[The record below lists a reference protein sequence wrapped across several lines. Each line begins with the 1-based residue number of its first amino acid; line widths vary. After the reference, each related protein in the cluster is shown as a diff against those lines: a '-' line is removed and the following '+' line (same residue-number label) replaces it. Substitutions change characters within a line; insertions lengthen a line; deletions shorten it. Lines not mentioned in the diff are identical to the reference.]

1 MQDPTDAPKR
11 TRRTKAEMEA
21 ARAETI
27 STATPVAAAMASL
40 HAGQSADRIAARS
53 EPDYEDVRFNSVAE
67 FTSHAFKL
75 AVSTFK
81 KHFLPDNIRPSQ
93 ADWLNME
100 HVHIFHTQT
109 SDGKE
114 QIHSNAVG
122 GHFHI
127 LSVERAPKGK
137 VPRVTCTSGPKRFI
151 AQKDAYGVKR
161 KVIADFNPGI
171 DTHTHDVEYIGSSK
185 VKPRTIN
192 PEATKVIS
200 SDAEKLAPIPDVVF

>member
-1 MQDPTDAPKR
+1 MHDPTADDTPKR

-21 ARAETI
+21 ARAEVT
-27 STATPVAAAMASL
+27 STATPV
-40 HAGQSADRIAARS
+40 SAT
-53 EPDYEDVRFNSVAE
+53 PDYEDVRFNSIAE

-127 LSVERAPKGK
+127 LNVERAPKGK
-137 VPRVTCTSGPKRFI
+137 VPKVTCTSGPKRFVV
-151 AQKDAYGVKR
+151 QKDAYGVKR
-161 KVIADFNPGI
+161 KAIVDFNPGI
-171 DTHTHDVEYIGSSK
+171 DSHTHDVEYIGSSK

-200 SDAEKLAPIPDVVF
+200 SDAEKLAPIPGVEL